1 MFFILQLSQSDVA
14 EHMPFPKA
22 VFKTIF
28 ILFVYII
35 LHAKIYGGRETTL
48 RSKKKKKYFHLS
60 KLYIRPLFAFT
71 VKTLNQ
77 CPF

>member
-48 RSKKKKKYFHLS
+48 RSKKKKKIFIFQNSILGPYL
-60 KLYIRPLFAFT
+60 LL
-71 VKTLNQ
+71 Q
-77 CPF
+77 